1 VLQRTAPSAY
11 LHALIPDSF
20 EISEAFL
27 GRHFCFRGRHAVAS
41 VFLLK
46 HFDVKA
52 QFLIHLARDFSV
64 VQMLQ

>member
-1 VLQRTAPSAY
+1 MLQRTAPSAY